1 LRAFLYDSEGVD
13 REPSLEKFDF
23 EGLDDGQL
31 LWVDIDGAVA
41 GEVAQAG
48 KWLNLDEETIRALSG
63 EAGVPA
69 LYVHQTYF
77 HVAVTEVQDE
87 GDGCRAVLLDCVAGK
102 NWVLTSHQQPVEFL
116 KTFDDRFRGESNL
129 GRFGS
134 AGFVAA
140 LLNEQLLGY
149 GQRLEPIITEID
161 HVEQLILRDRVD
173 EDKLLRELVSINQR
187 ISRLRRLLAAHIEI
201 FERLAQPNLTELL
214 PEASPEGQFS
224 ALVSRL
230 ERTLDGLD
238 TARQTAAGSLDLYT
252 TLVAHGTNK
261 VIKLLTVVSVALLPP
276 TLLTGF
282 LGMNDVPNAL
292 RGLTAFW
299 VGTAVMLALIM
310 TTLTLAH
317 RRGWV

>member
-1 LRAFLYDSEGVD
+1 
-13 REPSLEKFDF
+13 
-23 EGLDDGQL
+23 
-31 LWVDIDGAVA
+31 
-41 GEVAQAG
+41 
-48 KWLNLDEETIRALSG
+48 
-63 EAGVPA
+63 
-69 LYVHQTYF
+69 
-77 HVAVTEVQDE
+77 
-87 GDGCRAVLLDCVAGK
+87 
-102 NWVLTSHQQPVEFL
+102 VLTSHQQPVEFL

-149 GQRLEPIITEID
+149 GQLLEPIITEID
-161 HVEQLILRDRVD
+161 RVEQLILRDRVD
-173 EDKLLRELVSINQR
+173 EDRLLRELVSINQR
-187 ISRLRRLLAAHIEI
+187 ISRLRRSLAPHVEI

-214 PEASPEGQFS
+214 PEASPDGQFS

-230 ERTLDGLD
+230 ERTLDSLD

-261 VIKLLTVVSVALLPP
+261 VIKLLTVISVTLLPP

-282 LGMNDVPNAL
+282 LGMNDVPNSL

-299 VGTAVMLALIM
+299 VGTAVMLALVT
-310 TTLTLAH
+310 TTLTLAR
-317 RRGWV
+317 RRGWI